1 MTNQPHIA
9 AHTAATQANAQT
21 KAEVRAAIPT
31 HKKILIALILVI
43 TTTAFN
49 TISIKKVI
57 NSTDINSI
65 SFGSGGGFTGAV
77 TKYQINSK
85 GEVVEIK
92 TLEKTSHQLKKINKN
107 ELKTI
112 NKKINK
118 LSGEQLKFN
127 HPGNLYY
134 FIEFEKDKKKINI
147 TWGDPA
153 FNEPKE
159 VKELYEYLNTLI
171 KP

>member
-9 AHTAATQANAQT
+9 AHTTAAQTDTQT
-21 KAEVRAAIPT
+21 KAVVRAAIPT
-31 HKKILIALILVI
+31 RKKILIALILAMSM
-43 TTTAFN
+43 TAFK
-49 TISIKKVI
+49 TITIKKEI
-57 NSTDINSI
+57 NLTDINLI
-65 SFGSGGGFTGAV
+65 TFGSGGGFTGAV

-85 GEVVEIK
+85 GEILEIK
-92 TLEKTSHQLKKINKN
+92 TFEKTTRQIKKISKN

-118 LSGEQLKFN
+118 LSGDQLKFN

-134 FIEFEKDKKKINI
+134 FIEFEKEKKKINI
-147 TWGDPA
+147 TWGDPT
-153 FNEPKE
+153 FTEPKE